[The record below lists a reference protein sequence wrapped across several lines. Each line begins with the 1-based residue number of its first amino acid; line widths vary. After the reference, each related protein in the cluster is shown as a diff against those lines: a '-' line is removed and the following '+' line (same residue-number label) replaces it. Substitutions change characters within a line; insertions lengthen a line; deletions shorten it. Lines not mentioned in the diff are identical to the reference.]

1 VPEIDL
7 DITSLAAGGDGLGRD
22 GGKVVFVPYTAPGD
36 RVRVRVVE
44 AKGSWARAELVDVVA
59 PSPDRVAPPCP
70 AFTRCGGCQWQHVAR
85 PAQLA
90 AKQAIVA
97 GALRKAV
104 ARGLVVRPIL
114 DPVAAYGWR
123 RRARLHVDGA
133 GALGFYA
140 ARSHAVVAL
149 PDAGCVQLDPRLD
162 AAVAAIRAAR
172 PPAGELDVALGHD
185 GRIAVA
191 VDPSAPW
198 PAAAALIGTAGIAG
212 DVEVEIE
219 PGLHARAGDFAQAS
233 TAGNAALVDAVVA
246 ALGPPRGP
254 LLELH
259 AGGGNFTRALVAA
272 GWQVTAADVV
282 APRRPID
289 GVRWITAP
297 AADAVAR
304 LAGERFAAVVLDPPR
319 TGALDVAP
327 RLAALAPAIVYVSC
341 DPATLGRDLERI
353 DAAPREAQPID
364 LMPQTSHVEV
374 VVRLGA

>member
-1 VPEIDL
+1 VAALDLDL
-7 DITSLAAGGDGLGRD
+7 DITALAAGGDGVGRD
-22 GGKVVFVPYTAPGD
+22 AGKVVFVPCAAPGD
-36 RVRVRVVE
+36 RIRARVVE
-44 AKGSWARAELVDVVA
+44 AKGSWARAELVAVVA

-114 DPVAAYGWR
+114 DPAAPYGWR
-123 RRARLHVDGA
+123 RRARLHVDRA

-140 ARSHAVVAL
+140 ARSHDVVAL
-149 PDAGCVQLDPRLD
+149 PAAGCVQLDPRLD

-191 VDPSAPW
+191 HRAPW
-198 PAAAALIGTAGIAG
+198 PDAAALVGTAGIAG
-212 DVEVEIE
+212 DVEVELE

-233 TAGNAALVDAVVA
+233 AAGNAALVGAVVA
-246 ALGPPRGP
+246 ALGPPRGA

-319 TGALDVAP
+319 TGALEVAP